1 MCHAPLTE
9 DEYTTPAPAQ
19 SRDFTMSKLKL
30 IRSGGI
36 IALATA
42 MSRVLGFF
50 RDIVIANF
58 FGTAIYAQAFVVA
71 FRIPNLLRDLV
82 GEGAANAAFV
92 PVFTDELSKKGKAD
106 LFKLAQVIFNIL
118 FWVLAGLT
126 LAGILAS
133 PFIVKLIAPGF
144 VADSEKFA
152 TTVVLTRVIFPF
164 LMLVG
169 LWAYAMG
176 LLNTFGYFA
185 APAFGPCL
193 LNLAMICC
201 AAWFGENVFGLATG
215 VLAGGVLQMAVQMP
229 SLYRIGWR
237 PRLTTGFSHPQ
248 AKKIG
253 LLMVPR
259 ALGACVYQVNVFIST
274 ILASFSHI
282 VGEGAVAALYYANR
296 VWQLPLAIFGIALA
310 QAALPTMSQHVAS
323 NDTEKLRQTLSFSLS
338 TVFFILVPATAG
350 LMVLAAPIT
359 RVLFERG
366 LFTSYSTAITASA
379 LFFYAL
385 GLVAHGGTKVIV
397 SAFYSLHDT
406 ATPLKTALGALALN
420 IAVSLALMWPLKVG
434 GLAAATSAAGIL
446 NFLVLY
452 ALLARRIGDFGTRR
466 IVDSFVRCLGA
477 SLVMAVALKALV
489 AINPHMGAV
498 TLLTFIGLSIAVFLA
513 AAYVFKAEELR
524 SFIAWASK
532 RR

>member
-1 MCHAPLTE
+1 
-9 DEYTTPAPAQ
+9 
-19 SRDFTMSKLKL
+19 MSKTKL
-30 IRSGGI
+30 IKSTGV
-36 IALATA
+36 IAAATA
-42 MSRVLGFF
+42 LSRVLGFF

-71 FRIPNLLRDLV
+71 FRIPNLLRDLI

-92 PVFTDELSKKGKAD
+92 PVFTDELAKKGKAD
-106 LFKLAQVIFNIL
+106 LFRLAQVILNIL
-118 FWVLAGLT
+118 FWVLALLT

-133 PFIVKLIAPGF
+133 PLIVKLIAPGF
-144 VADSEKFA
+144 FADSEKFA
-152 TTVVLTRVIFPF
+152 TTVALTKVIFPF

-193 LNLAMICC
+193 LNVAMICC

-215 VLAGGVLQMAVQMP
+215 VLAGGALQLAIQIP

-237 PRLTTGFSHPQ
+237 PRLTVEFSHPK
-248 AKKIG
+248 ARRIG

-274 ILASFSHI
+274 ILASFSQV

-310 QAALPTMSQHVAS
+310 QAALPTMSQHVAA

-338 TVFFILVPATAG
+338 TVFFLLIPATVG
-350 LMVLAAPIT
+350 LMVLATPIT

-366 LFTSYSTAITASA
+366 LFKSYSTGITANA
-379 LFFYAL
+379 LFFYAI
-385 GLVAHGGTKVIV
+385 GLVAHGGTKVVV

-406 ATPLKTALGALALN
+406 MTPLKTALGALALN
-420 IAVSLALMWPLKVG
+420 VVVSLALMWPLKVG
-434 GLAAATSAAGIL
+434 GLAAATSAAGVL
-446 NFLVLY
+446 NFIVLY
-452 ALLARRIGDFGTRR
+452 ALLSKRIGDFGTRR
-466 IVDSFVRCLGA
+466 IIDSFCRSLAA
-477 SLVMAVALKALV
+477 SLVM
-489 AINPHMGAV
+489 GAV
-498 TLLTFIGLSIAVFLA
+498 LAALMARGSHIGPVRLAGLIAAALASFLA
-513 AAYVFKAEELR
+513 AAYLFKAEELR